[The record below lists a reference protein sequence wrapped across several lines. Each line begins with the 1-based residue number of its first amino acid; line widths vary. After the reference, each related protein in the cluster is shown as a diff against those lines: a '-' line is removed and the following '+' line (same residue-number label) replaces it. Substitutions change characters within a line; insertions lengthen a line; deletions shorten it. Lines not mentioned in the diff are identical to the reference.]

1 MLTKPPFGIIPAM
14 VTPLTAADEINPQAL
29 RRLTEYLVEG
39 GCHAVFATGSQGE
52 SWAFDADEKQ
62 LVWETVVEAARGRV
76 PVYAGTAAVTTREAI
91 ALTRLAEKAGVDAVS
106 VLTPYFISPND
117 QQLFDHYRAIAEATA
132 LPVLLYTN
140 PARTGVKVSVEL
152 VARLAEVDNIVGIK
166 DSSGELELTAEY
178 IRVAPAKF
186 SVLMG
191 RDTLIYAA
199 LTYGARGAIAATANV
214 KPALVASI
222 YDRFIAGDLAGA
234 LQAQRDL
241 APLRLAFSWG
251 TFPVVIKEALDL
263 MGMEAGPCRAPV
275 GPLSA
280 AQRER
285 LAGVLRQMGLL
296 ERLDRAAHPVGE
308 AGR

>member
-1 MLTKPPFGIIPAM
+1 MLKKPPFGIIPAM
-14 VTPLTAADEINPQAL
+14 VTPLTAADEINTASL
-29 RRLTEYLVEG
+29 RRLTNYLIEG
-39 GCHAVFATGSQGE
+39 GVHAVFATGSQGE
-52 SWAFDADEKQ
+52 SWALDADEKQ
-62 LVWETVVEAARGRV
+62 HVWETVVEAAGGRV

-140 PARTGVKVSVEL
+140 PARTNVKVSVDL
-152 VARLAEVDNIVGIK
+152 VARLAEIENIVGIK

-178 IRVAPAKF
+178 IRAAPAKF

-199 LTYGARGAIAATANV
+199 LSYGARGAIAATGNV

-222 YDRFIAGDLAGA
+222 YDRFIAGDPAGA

-280 AQRER
+280 PQREK
-285 LAGVLRQMGLL
+285 LAGVLQQMGLL
-296 ERLDRAAHPVGE
+296 EPAE
-308 AGR
+308 ARP